1 MRRSD
6 MVDGPAGASGMSAKG
21 WLGWPAW
28 RGWLALLGWACV
40 VTACGRSSEPAPA
53 APAPAPN
60 TATTATRATAPEVA
74 KPESETDKARAGGTA
89 VANDAE
95 ATPARASKG
104 KLALHYARPK
114 KTSMHEL
121 ADELQKSRLFA
132 EVVSELEKMLILPQ
146 DLAIHFEDCGE
157 INAFY
162 DPEKKRISMCWELL
176 EYTAEQF
183 SKDGASD
190 EEAATGFVSATV
202 FTFFHELGHAL
213 VDLLDLPITGKEEDV
228 VDQLATWILVA
239 GGDDGALMAIDGAVS
254 FVDEEGDEEPAT
266 WGEHSLDQQR
276 FYNIV
281 CWVYGSDPKKFAEL
295 TESQKGPL
303 PDERAEICPDEWA
316 RMSKAWERLLAEHVR
331 E

>member
-1 MRRSD
+1 MQW
-6 MVDGPAGASGMSAKG
+6 MGYLVA
-21 WLGWPAW
+21 AW
-28 RGWLALLGWACV
+28 V
-40 VTACGRSSEPAPA
+40 MTACGRSSEPAPSPAPPAPPVAA
-53 APAPAPN
+53 APAPGTAP
-60 TATTATRATAPEVA
+60 TPAAAPPDSAQPPTKTDEDTTTA
-74 KPESETDKARAGGTA
+74 A
-89 VANDAE
+89 VAADVEN
-95 ATPARASKG
+95 PAPKVSKG
-104 KLALHYARPK
+104 RIKLHHSKPK
-114 KTSMHEL
+114 KESLREL

-132 EVVSELEKMLILPQ
+132 DIMGELEKLLVLPQ
-146 DLAIHFEDCGE
+146 DLSVHFEDCGE

-183 SKDGASD
+183 SKDGAND
-190 EEAATGFVSATV
+190 EEAAAGFVSATI

-239 GGDDGALMAIDGAVS
+239 GGEEGALMAIDGAVS
-254 FVDEEGDEEPAT
+254 FVSDDSDGGDEEPVT

-281 CWVYGSDPKKFAEL
+281 CWVYGSDPTKFAEL
-295 TESQKGPL
+295 TESRDGPL
-303 PDERAEICPDEWA
+303 PNERAEICPDEWA
-316 RMSKAWERLLAEHVR
+316 RMSKAWERLLADHVR

>member
-1 MRRSD
+1 MRW
-6 MVDGPAGASGMSAKG
+6 MMFLVATWVM
-21 WLGWPAW
+21 
-28 RGWLALLGWACV
+28 
-40 VTACGRSSEPAPA
+40 TACGRSSEPAPSQA
-53 APAPAPN
+53 PPAPPPAVPAPEP
-60 TATTATRATAPEVA
+60 TAP
-74 KPESETDKARAGGTA
+74 
-89 VANDAE
+89 
-95 ATPARASKG
+95 ATPATATKKGDEPATPDGEAPAEKTAAPEGAEAVPSKVAKG

-114 KTSMHEL
+114 KENMHEL

-132 EVVSELEKMLILPQ
+132 DVVSELEKMLILPQ

-183 SKDGASD
+183 GKDGASD

-254 FVDEEGDEEPAT
+254 FIDEEGDEEPAT

-281 CWVYGSDPKKFAEL
+281 CWVYGSDPQKFAEL
-295 TESQKGPL
+295 TESKKGPL
-303 PDERAEICPDEWA
+303 PDERAEVCPEEWA

>member
-1 MRRSD
+1 MRWIGSL
-6 MVDGPAGASGMSAKG
+6 VAV
-21 WLGWPAW
+21 
-28 RGWLALLGWACV
+28 LAM
-40 VTACGRSSEPAPA
+40 TACGRSNEPSPSAAPPAAPPTAPAPEIAKPAPVDPPAKPEPDAAAGAPA
-53 APAPAPN
+53 AVADTEAAAP
-60 TATTATRATAPEVA
+60 
-74 KPESETDKARAGGTA
+74 KA
-89 VANDAE
+89 
-95 ATPARASKG
+95 ARG
-104 KLALHYARPK
+104 RIKLHHTKPK
-114 KTSMHEL
+114 KEALHEL

-132 EVVSELEKMLILPQ
+132 DVVSELEKLLILPQ
-146 DLAIHFEDCGE
+146 DLSVHFEDCGE

-176 EYTAEQF
+176 EYTAEKF
-183 SKDGASD
+183 SKDGAND
-190 EEAATGFVSATV
+190 EEAAAGFVSATV

-239 GGDDGALMAIDGAVS
+239 GGEEGALMAIDGAVS
-254 FVDEEGDEEPAT
+254 FIDEEGDEEPVT

-281 CWVYGSDPKKFAEL
+281 CWVYGSAPEKFAEL
-295 TESQKGPL
+295 TESRDGPL
-303 PDERAEICPDEWA
+303 PNERAEICPDEWA

>member
-1 MRRSD
+1 MRW
-6 MVDGPAGASGMSAKG
+6 MKCLIA
-21 WLGWPAW
+21 AW
-28 RGWLALLGWACV
+28 V
-40 VTACGRSSEPAPA
+40 MTACGRSSEPAPSQPP
-53 APAPAPN
+53 PAPPPA
-60 TATTATRATAPEVA
+60 ATEPEPTAP
-74 KPESETDKARAGGTA
+74 
-89 VANDAE
+89 
-95 ATPARASKG
+95 ATPATTSKKADEASTPDGAAPTEKTAAPEGAEAAPSKAAKG

-114 KTSMHEL
+114 KENMREL

-132 EVVSELEKMLILPQ
+132 EVVSELEKMLLLPQ

-190 EEAATGFVSATV
+190 EEAAAGFLSATV

-239 GGDDGALMAIDGAVS
+239 GGDEGALMAIEGAMS
-254 FVDEEGDEEPAT
+254 FIDEEGDEEPAT

-281 CWVYGSDPKKFAEL
+281 CWVYGSDPQKFAEL
-295 TESQKGPL
+295 TESKKGPL

-316 RMSKAWERLLAEHVR
+316 RMSKAWERLLADHVR